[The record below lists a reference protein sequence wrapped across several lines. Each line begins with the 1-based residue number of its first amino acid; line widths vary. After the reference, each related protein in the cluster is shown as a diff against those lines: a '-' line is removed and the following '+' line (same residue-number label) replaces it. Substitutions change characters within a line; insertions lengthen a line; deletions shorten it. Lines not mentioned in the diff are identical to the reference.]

1 MATKM
6 AKMATDMAKRHGQM
20 VLDASY
26 EAAANAP
33 DCNKNNNNKNS
44 NNNNS
49 FEQEQVAWHRIRDA
63 SLPCLRR
70 RRRWRQRLDQR
81 LLMPQ
86 NDVISK
92 KRTVITSW
100 RSRRWLRFAVALPH
114 GNLLDAD
121 VADDCSRLHSSYQ
134 PAGLPLP
141 LSLYSPTSPRS
152 LSSWWWWRD
161 VRDFVDARLAAK
173 LINYYYIL
181 LFLFFLCCSFS
192 ELSCQLWRST
202 IFCLYFV
209 YYYSLQFFLA
219 KSLCDWN

>member
-33 DCNKNNNNKNS
+33 DCNKNNNNS

-49 FEQEQVAWHRIRDA
+49 FEQEQVAWQRIRNA

-70 RRRWRQRLDQR
+70 RRRWRQRLDRQR

-100 RSRRWLRFAVALPH
+100 RSRRWLRSAVALPH

-134 PAGLPLP
+134 PAARPPLP
-141 LSLYSPTSPRS
+141 L
-152 LSSWWWWRD
+152 LSHFPPLPVQLMMMTWR
-161 VRDFVDARLAAK
+161 ARFCWCETRREADK
-173 LINYYYIL
+173 LL
-181 LFLFFLCCSFS
+181 
-192 ELSCQLWRST
+192 
-202 IFCLYFV
+202 LYFV
-209 YYYSLQFFLA
+209 VSFLFVLFIFWAVVSALEVNNILSVFRLLLFSEVFLA

>member
-26 EAAANAP
+26 EAAANAL
-33 DCNKNNNNKNS
+33 DCNKNN

-49 FEQEQVAWHRIRDA
+49 FEQEQVAWQRIRDA
-63 SLPCLRR
+63 SLPSLRR

-100 RSRRWLRFAVALPH
+100 RSRRWLRSADALLH

-121 VADDCSRLHSSYQ
+121 VADNCSR
-134 PAGLPLP
+134 P

-209 YYYSLQFFLA
+209 YYYSLQFFWRNLFVIEI
-219 KSLCDWN
+219 KIY